1 MRTPRGDRPMVIG
14 TASAPSAGG
23 FGAHEIGSDY
33 LATETHYL
41 SVAGRILSA
50 LRESAKM
57 VLVTGDQ
64 PPDVQLLSQAL
75 RKSAEAD
82 FIVIP
87 ISGGSEAI
95 LDQLRGADIV
105 VAALG
110 AGGGTTLVPET
121 PEAGPPLFL
130 LGELDAVAAPQ
141 IEKICDAARR
151 GPRSGAAMVLLARTS
166 FVKRL
171 EEPSLQSLKELIAV
185 RLSFEEIG
193 QDEGIEFLR
202 HQLALR
208 HQRTEPGGNPAGML
222 RRVLFVIG
230 ALLAAGV
237 IGLYV
242 LQKTG
247 PVGEPSVYS
256 VNVAPA
262 PPPATVLEPAK
273 PATGPVP
280 ETPVMPSPAAAPLNP
295 SLPDPTHQALRSQ
308 PAPPPA
314 EKPAAETPS
323 PSSSAPPSRLATV
336 QPLPQA
342 EIAALVTRGD
352 DFLKSGDVASARLFY
367 ERAAD
372 AGDGPAALRLGATFD
387 PGVLARAGIR
397 GIPGDPAQASLWYRR
412 ARDLGEAAAA
422 ERLKSLEQQ
431 PPTERGSSG
440 H

>member
-1 MRTPRGDRPMVIG
+1 VVIA

-23 FGAHEIGSDY
+23 FGVHEIGSDY
-33 LATETHYL
+33 LSTETHYL

-50 LRESAKM
+50 LRESAQT

-64 PPDVQLLSQAL
+64 PPNVQRLFQAL
-75 RKSAEAD
+75 RKSAAAD

-87 ISGGSEAI
+87 LSGGSEAI
-95 LDQLRGADIV
+95 LDQLRGADTV
-105 VAALG
+105 VAAL
-110 AGGGTTLVPET
+110 AARGGTTMVPET
-121 PEAGPPLFL
+121 PEAAPPLFL
-130 LGELDAVAAPQ
+130 LGELDALAAPQ
-141 IEKICDAARR
+141 IEKICDAARHGSR
-151 GPRSGAAMVLLARTS
+151 RGAAMVLLARTS
-166 FVKRL
+166 FVTRL
-171 EEPSLQSLKELIAV
+171 EEPSLQCLKELIAV

-208 HQRTEPGGNPAGML
+208 HQRPEPGGNPAGML
-222 RRVLFVIG
+222 RRVLVVIG

-237 IGLYV
+237 ISLYV
-242 LQKTG
+242 LQKTR
-247 PVGEPSVYS
+247 PVGEPSSHS
-256 VNVAPA
+256 VNLAPT
-262 PPPATVLEPAK
+262 PPPATVPPPAK

-280 ETPVMPSPAAAPLNP
+280 ETPSMPNPAAAPPNP
-295 SLPDPTHQALRSQ
+295 SLPDPTRQAVRSQ

-323 PSSSAPPSRLATV
+323 RPSSAPPSRLAAV

-372 AGDGPAALRLGATFD
+372 AGDGSAALRLGATFD

-397 GIPGDPAQASLWYRR
+397 GIPGDPAQASSWYRR

-431 PPTERGSSG
+431 PPTKRGSSG